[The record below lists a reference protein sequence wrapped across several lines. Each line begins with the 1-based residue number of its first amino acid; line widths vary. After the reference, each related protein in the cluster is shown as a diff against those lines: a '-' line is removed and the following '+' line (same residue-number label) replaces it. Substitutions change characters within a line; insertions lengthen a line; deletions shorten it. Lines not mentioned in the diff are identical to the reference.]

1 MEYDKF
7 ERTINQMEG
16 TYRPTSLALPSLM
29 RKVYLW
35 MTLALVITG
44 LTSYEVATSPTI
56 LYTIFSN
63 SWYMWGIIIAELG
76 LVVAI
81 SAAINR
87 LSLLTATILF
97 ILYSA
102 LNGVM
107 CSTVLIAYTMESVAT
122 TFFVTAGTFGVM
134 ALYGYT
140 TKTDLSSIGKLALMA
155 LIGIIIAT
163 VVNIFVGSSMMGMII
178 SYIGVVVF
186 VGLTAYDVQRI
197 RTMLAQFE
205 YADESAQKVALIGA
219 LSLYLDFINLF
230 LYLIRILGDRKE

>member
-16 TYRPTSLALPSLM
+16 ASRPTSLALPSLM

-44 LTSYEVATSPTI
+44 LTSYEVATSQTI
-56 LYTIFSN
+56 IYTLYSN
-63 SWYMWGIIIAELG
+63 QAYLWGIVIAELA
-76 LVVAI
+76 LVMII

-87 LSLLTATILF
+87 LSLLTATLLF

-107 CSTVLIAYTMESVAT
+107 CSSILILYTAQSVAS
-122 TFFVTAGTFGVM
+122 TFFITAGTFAVM
-134 ALYGYT
+134 AFIGYT
-140 TKTDLSSIGKLALMA
+140 TKTDLSSLGKIALMG

-163 VVNIFVGSSMMGMII
+163 VVNIFIGSSMMTMII
-178 SYIGVVVF
+178 SYIGVAIF
-186 VGLTAYDVQRI
+186 VALTAYDVQRI

-230 LYLIRILGDRKE
+230 LYLIRTFGDRRD

>member
-16 TYRPTSLALPSLM
+16 TSRPTSLALPSLM

-44 LTSYEVATSPTI
+44 LTSYEVATSEKI
-56 LYTIFSN
+56 LYAIFSN
-63 SWYMWGIIIAELG
+63 QIYMWGIVIAELA
-76 LVVAI
+76 LVMTI

-87 LSLLTATILF
+87 LSLLTATLLF
-97 ILYSA
+97 ILYSV

-107 CSTVLIAYTMESVAT
+107 CSTVLIAYTMESIAT
-122 TFFVTAGTFGVM
+122 TFFITAGTFGAM
-134 ALYGYT
+134 ALIGYT
-140 TKTDLSSIGKLALMA
+140 TKTDLSSLGKIALMG

-163 VVNIFVGSSMMGMII
+163 VVNIFVGSSTMGMII
-178 SYIGVVVF
+178 SYIGVAIF
-186 VGLTAYDVQRI
+186 VALTAYDVQRI
-197 RTMLAQFE
+197 RAMLAQYE

-230 LYLIRILGDRKE
+230 LYLIRIFGDRRD